1 MMFFAKFYFCRVRFF
16 RLFSIIA
23 IINFLIATNSFAETS
38 NQPAPG
44 IYGYIENI
52 EYDSKNRLINIVGW
66 AFDSKAQRNSTEFD
80 VQIDGHPVTIKAI
93 SEKSRDDLV
102 QNFGTPT
109 AQQAGFILQIEA
121 STSALYPG
129 SHQTAITAKFDHQ
142 TLLLTFLSGQP
153 PTFSVQSLGT
163 PIRHWAI
170 AGILIITIGLLI
182 VSARFGILEKMELF
196 TAKIKNYLAFALCG
210 FFFLLVSLGV
220 TGSSLQLLLGES
232 KNSNHPFIS
241 TDSGV
246 HRLFYQPRPV
256 RSDEWLVATANALA
270 QVNHQPPFPITN
282 RNLGL
287 EGQNMLIVGMTGVP
301 VWHVSAIGRPA
312 TWGFFFL
319 PLSQALSWYW
329 FFPIFSCLLA
339 LWGLLNVLIPER
351 PGRNF
356 AVSVLFCLAPY
367 AAGWS
372 HWPLYTVFFPT
383 AAVLLTIQILQPIG
397 IWNSYWRGIVLGF
410 LLAGFALVLYPPWQI
425 TVASFYAILLLAYV
439 IQQRHKL
446 HFSVHTALT
455 LGTAVFLCSA
465 ILFAWWQDATNAIQ
479 AMRNTVYPGQR
490 AALHGGD
497 VPLFFLFRGYSNLE
511 TLTKLKNS
519 VWNSSEFSS
528 YMNPLIPLLF
538 ISVWLSF
545 KKNPQIL
552 VWRGWLF
559 FVSFLLAFQIFG
571 IPTLIASLTFWNMVP
586 SLRLDLSLGLACIFA
601 IALIPEKSKSISEPK
616 RILNLSL
623 TILSTIIITY
633 GLLIIP
639 QSFYSTASPVLIATI
654 ATVTL
659 FIAYSVLHKNTG
671 QAIAISLFV
680 YFISTWSFNP
690 ISIAPKNISL
700 NSKVESFLVG
710 PDNKRKRVLVIN
722 HGAVESMSLMASGIP
737 VVGGVFYYPQ
747 FKFWQQISHTPDEI
761 KNTINR
767 YQHLSFSSENLPKPD
782 AYRIEATQLDAVK
795 ITIDPKR
802 FDFSTTGAEIVAS
815 PENMTSL
822 SSHSGLHHLGNHR
835 GWSWYAVKSAA
846 ITKLDELDISVVR

>member
-1 MMFFAKFYFCRVRFF
+1 MFFAKFYFYRIRFSF
-16 RLFSIIA
+16 LFFLVA
-23 IINFLIATNSFAETS
+23 IINSLIPTNSFAETS
-38 NQPAPG
+38 QRPSPG

-52 EYDSKNRLINIVGW
+52 EYDSQNRLINIIGW
-66 AFDSKAQRNSTEFD
+66 AFDSKAQRNSTELN
-80 VQIDGHPVTIKAI
+80 VQIDGHAVKVKAF
-93 SEKSRDDLV
+93 SEKSRDDLA
-102 QNFGTPT
+102 QAFGTPT
-109 AQQAGFILQIEA
+109 AQQAGFVLQIEP
-121 STSALYPG
+121 SIPLYPG
-129 SHQTAITAKFDHQ
+129 SHQAAITAKFDHQ
-142 TLLLTFLSGQP
+142 TLPLTFLSGQP
-153 PTFSVQSLGT
+153 PTFSIQRLGT

-170 AGILIITIGLLI
+170 SGILIITIGLLI
-182 VSARFGILEKMELF
+182 WSTRFGILEKMELL
-196 TAKIKNYLAFALCG
+196 TAKNQQYFAFTLCG
-210 FFFLLVSLGV
+210 IFFLLVSLGI

-246 HRLFYQPRPV
+246 NRLFYQPRPV
-256 RSDEWLVATANALA
+256 RSDEWLVVTANTLA

-301 VWHVSAIGRPA
+301 VWHLSAIGRPA

-329 FFPIFSCLLA
+329 FFPFFACLLA

-351 PGRNF
+351 AGRNL
-356 AVSVLFCLAPY
+356 AVSLLFCLAPY

-397 IWNSYWRGIVLGF
+397 IWSSYWRGIALGL

-425 TVASFYAILLLAYV
+425 TVASFYAILLITYLT
-439 IQQRHKL
+439 QQRHKL
-446 HFSVHTALT
+446 YLRVHTALT
-455 LGTAVFLCSA
+455 LGTAVFLCGA
-465 ILFAWWQDATNAIQ
+465 ILFVWWQDAANAIQ

-497 VPLFFLFRGYSNLE
+497 APLFFLFRGYSNLE
-511 TLTKLKNS
+511 TLTMLKDS

-538 ISVWLSF
+538 ISIWLSF
-545 KKNPQIL
+545 KRNPQIL

-559 FVSFLLAFQIFG
+559 FVSFLLVFQIFG

-586 SLRLDLSLGLACIFA
+586 SLRLDLALGLACIFA
-601 IALIPEKSKSISEPK
+601 IALTPSKFEGTSTLKKTP
-616 RILNLSL
+616 ILLL
-623 TILSTIIITY
+623 AIVSTLITTY

-639 QSFYSTASPVLIATI
+639 QPFYSTASPLLVAAIA
-654 ATVTL
+654 AVTL
-659 FIAYSVLHKNTG
+659 FTAYSILHKNIG
-671 QAIAISLFV
+671 QAIAINLFV

-690 ISIAPKNISL
+690 ISIAPNNISL
-700 NSKVESFLVG
+700 DATVKSFLIG
-710 PDNKRKRVLVIN
+710 SDNKRKKVLVLN
-722 HGAVESMSLMASGIP
+722 HGAAESMSLLASGIP
-737 VVGGVFYYPQ
+737 VIGGVFYYPQ
-747 FKFWQQISHTPDEI
+747 FKFWQQISHVPDEI

-767 YQHLSFSSENLPKPD
+767 YQHLSFSSENFPEPD
-782 AYRIEATQLDAVK
+782 TYRIEATQLDAVK

-846 ITKLDELDISVVR
+846 ITKVGDLDISVVR